1 MKPLSRIW
9 LAVAMLG
16 LAAAR
21 AGANSYVVTPAS
33 AWCGVVNSAGPG
45 DTILFAAGSYP
56 GTCAVTV
63 SGAAGAPVTLRS
75 QSSAPAD
82 RAVLAYAGSANNIID
97 VYGSF
102 LVFRWLTFG
111 PTAAGAGV
119 NPIKLRSSMQGV
131 VIDQNVF
138 QGTDIAVAANSSGS
152 TYQDISVTN
161 NLLTNLQS
169 TGLYF
174 GCHDGV
180 SCHALN
186 ILIRGNLIDTV
197 QPGDG
202 VGYGL
207 EIKLNSWATIIENTI
222 YNAQGPGIDV
232 YGSNRGDP
240 ASLVERN
247 YVEGSKTDAGIN
259 VSGGPAVV
267 RNNILVGNQ
276 YNGIWAQ
283 DYGGRGLQQNVWI
296 VNNTVLGNQTGGIQV
311 SNWQA
316 GAGNVLAFNA
326 VAPLAGTPA
335 FTPAAPVADAVLG
348 NVSCSPAAACFDQ
361 PNTSPWDL
369 WPAAGGPLIGAAGNG
384 LEPWRAANDFLCVAR
399 GSAADAGAMQRT
411 SPGAGPQLGG
421 GNARP
426 PCGAPAVRGDFDG
439 NTRVD
444 ILWRN
449 GSTGENT
456 IWLMNATNVRSLV
469 ALPTIPDPAWQVG
482 GVGDVSGDGMSDIV
496 WRNDATGQNTIW
508 VMNAGTLSA
517 QLPLPAVA
525 DSNWKIRAV
534 GDFNGDGKLDL
545 LWRNV
550 STGQNTVW
558 FLNGSS
564 VIGVAP
570 VPAVSDVNWEIGAAA
585 DFDGNGRPDIL
596 WRNATTGQNTIW
608 LMNGTSV
615 SSLAPLPPV
624 SDANWRIGGA
634 GDYTSDGLTDILWR
648 NGATGQNTVWK
659 MSGTAVSGAIG
670 IPSVGDLNWKIAGPR

>member
-1 MKPLSRIW
+1 MKPLSALW
-9 LAVAMLG
+9 LVLAISG
-16 LAAAR
+16 LAAAS
-21 AGANSYVVTPAS
+21 APGNTYVVTPVS
-33 AWCGVVNSAGPG
+33 AWCGVVNAAAPG
-45 DTILFAAGSYP
+45 DTILFSAGTYP
-56 GTCAVTV
+56 GTCSVSV
-63 SGAAGAPVTLRS
+63 SGTAADPITLRS
-75 QSSAPAD
+75 QSAAPAD
-82 RAVLAYAGSANNIID
+82 RAVLAYSGVSNNIID

-119 NPIKLRSSMQGV
+119 NPIKLRSSVQGV

-161 NLLTNLQS
+161 NVLTNLQS

-174 GCHDGV
+174 GCHDGA

-207 EIKLNSWATIIENTI
+207 EIKLNSYGTIVENTI

-240 ASLVERN
+240 PSVVERN

-259 VSGGPAVV
+259 VGGGPAIV
-267 RNNILVGNQ
+267 RNNILVRNQ

-296 VNNTVLGNQTGGIQV
+296 VDNTVLGNQTGGIQV

-326 VAPLAGTPA
+326 VAPLGGTPA
-335 FTPAAPVADAVLG
+335 LTPASPVADTLLG
-348 NVSCSPAAACFDQ
+348 NIACSPAAVCFDQ
-361 PNTSPWDL
+361 PNASPYDL
-369 WPAAGGPLIGAAGNG
+369 WPAPGGPLIGAAGNG
-384 LEPWRAANDFLCVAR
+384 SEPWRAADDFLCVAR
-399 GSAADAGAMQRT
+399 GTAADAGAMQRT
-411 SPGAGPQLGG
+411 SSGTGPLLGG
-421 GNARP
+421 GNSRP
-426 PCGAPAVRGDFDG
+426 PCGPPAVRGDFDG
-439 NTRVD
+439 NSRVD

-449 GSTGENT
+449 SSTGENT
-456 IWLMNATNVRSLV
+456 IWLMNATNVGSLA
-469 ALPTIPDPAWQVG
+469 ALPTIPDSAWQVG

-496 WRNDATGQNTIW
+496 WRNDVTGQNTIW
-508 VMNAGTLSA
+508 VMNAGTLSS
-517 QLPLPAVA
+517 QMPLPSVA
-525 DSNWKIRAV
+525 DGNWKIRAV
-534 GDFNGDGKLDL
+534 ADFNTDGKLDL

-558 FLNGSS
+558 FLNGSTA
-564 VIGVAP
+564 IGVAP
-570 VPAVSDVNWEIGAAA
+570 IAGVPDVSWEIAGAA
-585 DFDGNGRPDIL
+585 DFNGDGNPDIL
-596 WRNATTGQNTIW
+596 WRNSSTGQNTIW

-615 SSLAPLPPV
+615 TSLAAVPPV
-624 SDANWRIGGA
+624 NDLNWRIGGV
-634 GDYTSDGLTDILWR
+634 GDYTNDGQVDILWR
-648 NGATGQNTVWK
+648 HGATGQNTVWQ
-659 MSGTAVSGAIG
+659 MSGTGVTSAVG
-670 IPSVGDLNWKIAGPR
+670 IPPVGNLNWKIAGPR